1 MRKIYAA
8 VVVFGDTYLKS
19 KSEIIENNCAVFNDF
34 NFMIKICNV
43 NNNYIQ
49 FEFYDECFQY
59 FKDEKLHKHFVGRFG
74 ISMNCP
80 FYFQNCFLFNGE
92 ATGVFMNCYLLFSQ
106 NPIDIDRYN
115 KMIGLELIDGRL
127 INLDTIKNQFTIK
140 NRIDEFMEMLDYCDN
155 DNKIFRLTKQLISN
169 TRLYGENFI
178 SRKSPKIPEKDGI
191 VSFEE
196 NLTLSVVKRFIGTNK
211 KVAVLN
217 FANPVEPGGGVLRGA
232 NAQEEYLCR
241 STNLYKS
248 LISKNAEKYYA
259 YNKSIRSANQFNSM
273 FIGTD
278 EVIYSPNV
286 TVLKKADG
294 YGIHS
299 ISGYKEIYEDQY
311 YDIDV
316 LTCAAPFF
324 SGSGYIIPNG
334 DLKYILMRRIRNIF
348 EVAIENDVDILVLG
362 AFGCGAFHNPP
373 EVVADAFRECLLELR
388 YLNAFDEVVFAVKRE
403 AIPSKN
409 IEMFE
414 RAFSAFPKY
423 NEDGYERYIQ
433 KHLQR

>member
-1 MRKIYAA
+1 M
-8 VVVFGDTYLKS
+8 
-19 KSEIIENNCAVFNDF
+19 
-34 NFMIKICNV
+34 
-43 NNNYIQ
+43 
-49 FEFYDECFQY
+49 
-59 FKDEKLHKHFVGRFG
+59 
-74 ISMNCP
+74 
-80 FYFQNCFLFNGE
+80 
-92 ATGVFMNCYLLFSQ
+92 
-106 NPIDIDRYN
+106 
-115 KMIGLELIDGRL
+115 
-127 INLDTIKNQFTIK
+127 
-140 NRIDEFMEMLDYCDN
+140 
-155 DNKIFRLTKQLISN
+155 ISN

-217 FANPVEPGGGVLRGA
+217 FANPIEPGGGVLRGA

-241 STNLYKS
+241 STNLYRS
-248 LISKNAEKYYA
+248 LTSKNAEKYYSD
-259 YNKSIRSANQFNSM
+259 NNSIRSANQFNSM

-278 EVIYSPNV
+278 EVIYSPHV

-294 YGIHS
+294 YGTHK

-403 AIPSKN
+403 AIPSRN

-433 KHLQR
+433 KHLKR

>member
-1 MRKIYAA
+1 MAVMTEKLYACIKTPHIGGKWIMRN
-8 VVVFGDTYLKS
+8 
-19 KSEIIENNCAVFNDF
+19 EIVHLNEA
-34 NFMIKICNV
+34 
-43 NNNYIQ
+43 YQ
-49 FEFYDECFQY
+49 FEGFEFKIISVSEKGCIQLVVYAYSLEHTQLLGNINDGLGKRIGMKMDSLYLFTDQYADCDYALHFSKTPTDDYLVFYY
-59 FKDEKLHKHFVGRFG
+59 
-74 ISMNCP
+74 S
-80 FYFQNCFLFNGE
+80 
-92 ATGVFMNCYLLFSQ
+92 
-106 NPIDIDRYN
+106 
-115 KMIGLELIDGRL
+115 GLSEVLIDDNYEKTVHYL
-127 INLDTIKNQFTIK
+127 SIK
-140 NRIDEFMEMLDYCDN
+140 NRVDGFQEMMDYCEN
-155 DNKIFRLTKQLISN
+155 NYQLFKSTKRMEEK
-169 TRLYGENFI
+169 TRVYEDDYI
-178 SRKSPKIPEKDGI
+178 SPKIPEKDGI

-196 NLTLSVVKRFIGTNK
+196 NLTLSAVKRFIGTNK

-217 FANPVEPGGGVLRGA
+217 FANPIEPGGGVLRGA

-241 STNLYKS
+241 STNLYRS
-248 LISKNAEKYYA
+248 LTSKNAEKYYSD
-259 YNKSIRSANQFNSM
+259 NNSIRSANQFNSM

-278 EVIYSPNV
+278 EVIYSPHV

-294 YGIHS
+294 YGTHK

-311 YDIDV
+311 YDIEV

-403 AIPSKN
+403 AIPSRN

-433 KHLQR
+433 KHLKR

>member
-1 MRKIYAA
+1 
-8 VVVFGDTYLKS
+8 
-19 KSEIIENNCAVFNDF
+19 
-34 NFMIKICNV
+34 
-43 NNNYIQ
+43 
-49 FEFYDECFQY
+49 
-59 FKDEKLHKHFVGRFG
+59 
-74 ISMNCP
+74 
-80 FYFQNCFLFNGE
+80 
-92 ATGVFMNCYLLFSQ
+92 
-106 NPIDIDRYN
+106 
-115 KMIGLELIDGRL
+115 
-127 INLDTIKNQFTIK
+127 
-140 NRIDEFMEMLDYCDN
+140 
-155 DNKIFRLTKQLISN
+155 
-169 TRLYGENFI
+169 
-178 SRKSPKIPEKDGI
+178 
-191 VSFEE
+191 
-196 NLTLSVVKRFIGTNK
+196 
-211 KVAVLN
+211 
-217 FANPVEPGGGVLRGA
+217 
-232 NAQEEYLCR
+232 
-241 STNLYKS
+241 
-248 LISKNAEKYYA
+248 
-259 YNKSIRSANQFNSM
+259 M

-373 EVVADAFRECLLELR
+373 EVVTDAFRECLLELR

-403 AIPSKN
+403 AIPSRN

-433 KHLQR
+433 KHLKR